1 MQNIS
6 PGTTPGTAPAEVRLT
21 TGPEGHGVEIPAV
34 AAAEA
39 RSTAA
44 ARVGSLADLA
54 RARLVT
60 VARHTPL
67 AEVAVLLS
75 NTQISLAVVCDDDGA
90 AVGVITDTL
99 VVRQFGQRQAGAV
112 TVRADA
118 VMAQDF
124 VACRPDEPLADVL
137 ALMHRRG
144 LLHMPVVDDHQ
155 RPIGVIN
162 ARDGLR
168 ALLAA
173 GNHEEALL
181 RDYVM
186 GIGYQ

>member
-1 MQNIS
+1 MCNS
-6 PGTTPGTAPAEVRLT
+6 SSGAC
-21 TGPEGHGVEIPAV
+21 
-34 AAAEA
+34 EA
-39 RSTAA
+39 LNRS
-44 ARVGSLADLA
+44 DL
-54 RARLVT
+54 
-60 VARHTPL
+60 
-67 AEVAVLLS
+67 
-75 NTQISLAVVCDDDGA
+75 VVCGDDGA

-112 TVRADA
+112 TARADA

-124 VACRPDEPLADVL
+124 VACHPAEPLADVL

-144 LLHMPVVDDHQ
+144 LLHMPVIDDNH